1 MGAIA
6 ATTRNSDVGISGM
19 RRAQRRAMPT
29 STRSGPD
36 SERRAHRR
44 VRVDAQALL
53 RDGERVKAE
62 RCIDVSLGGVGVAG
76 NLKEGTELEI
86 VIELGPSSVVRTLG
100 QVVRNESGTMVMR
113 FVRLDQ
119 RSLTA
124 LRDHVAQA

>member
-1 MGAIA
+1 M
-6 ATTRNSDVGISGM
+6 TRA
-19 RRAQRRAMPT
+19 RARGMPT
-29 STRSGPD
+29 PHRLAPD

-53 RDGERVKAE
+53 RDGERVRAE
-62 RCIDVSLGGVGVAG
+62 RCIDVSLGGVGVAS
-76 NLKEGTELEI
+76 NLLSEGTELEV

-100 QVVRNESGTMVMR
+100 QVVRNENGTMGIR

-124 LRDHVAQA
+124 LLAHVSGAA